1 MTKGKVPTYEE
12 FLAQHSA
19 GLRSLGLD
27 EQFACFVVHL
37 LTLKADES
45 ISYEKEDDI
54 VITKKNGEKI
64 FIQVKNSADTPVRK
78 MTTADTDFWKTLKLW
93 VDGYNHY
100 TAPDKNKYFENRQ
113 FLIATN
119 MAVENGFYSKI
130 EEFQK
135 QLTDIKGL
143 RDWLNG
149 FSSVNKEV
157 ENAVNA
163 LKALT
168 DDELRQFAL
177 KVGVESYTDLEEDMF
192 KSSLVYCRN
201 NPATAEV
208 VDELV
213 GALVGDKKAAI
224 LATGSFALTMEQF
237 IKKYSSILQKLDIEP
252 ELNVTE
258 YNPDHWT
265 HPDEIKET
273 NMLRQ
278 LWDIGE
284 LDKDN
289 PSEKTYRYLYQ
300 RRYYRTNIE
309 RFRRMELMDD
319 RKQAAI
325 ELAARNKWQQTW
337 DRHETR
343 ARNLS
348 EDKKNE
354 EAVECFHNTMEKPF
368 LKYDENFSGGCYL
381 KLSDEKPPR
390 LGWHI
395 DWKKKYGA

>member
-19 GLRSLGLD
+19 GLRAQGFD
-27 EQFACFVVHL
+27 EQFACFVAHL

-78 MTTADTDFWKTLKLW
+78 MTTADSDFWKTLKLW

-143 RDWLNG
+143 RDWLNV
-149 FSSVNKEV
+149 FSSANKEV

-163 LKALT
+163 LKVLT

-273 NMLRQ
+273 NMMRQ

>member
-19 GLRSLGLD
+19 GLRAQGFD

-37 LTLKADES
+37 LSLKADES

-54 VITKKNGEKI
+54 VVTKKNGEKI

-78 MTTADTDFWKTLKLW
+78 MTTADMDFWKTLKLW

-149 FSSVNKEV
+149 FSSANKEV

-224 LATGSFALTMEQF
+224 LVTGSFALTMEQF

-325 ELAARNKWQQTW
+325 ELAARNKW
-337 DRHETR
+337 
-343 ARNLS
+343 
-348 EDKKNE
+348 
-354 EAVECFHNTMEKPF
+354 
-368 LKYDENFSGGCYL
+368 
-381 KLSDEKPPR
+381 
-390 LGWHI
+390 
-395 DWKKKYGA
+395 

>member
-19 GLRSLGLD
+19 GLRSLGFD

-37 LTLKADES
+37 LNLKADES

-64 FIQVKNSADTPVRK
+64 FIQVKNSADTPIRK

-119 MAVENGFYSKI
+119 MAVENGFYRKI

-149 FSSVNKEV
+149 FTSANKEV

-319 RKQAAI
+319 RKQAVI

>member
-1 MTKGKVPTYEE
+1 MTKGKVLTYEE

-19 GLRSLGLD
+19 GLRAQGFD

-143 RDWLNG
+143 RDWLNV
-149 FSSVNKEV
+149 FSSANKEV
-157 ENAVNA
+157 ENAVIA

>member
-12 FLAQHSA
+12 FLAQRSA
-19 GLRSLGLD
+19 GLRAQGFD

-100 TAPDKNKYFENRQ
+100 TAADKDKYFENRQ

-119 MAVENGFYSKI
+119 MAVENGFYSKL

-149 FSSVNKEV
+149 FTSANKEV

-168 DDELRQFAL
+168 DDELRKFAL

-213 GALVGDKKAAI
+213 GALVGDKKTAI

>member
-37 LTLKADES
+37 LTLKADEI

-213 GALVGDKKAAI
+213 GALVRDKKAAI

>member
-1 MTKGKVPTYEE
+1 MTKGKVPAYEE
-12 FLAQHSA
+12 YLTQHSA
-19 GLRSLGLD
+19 GLRSLGFD

-37 LTLKADES
+37 LTLKADEC

-54 VITKKNGEKI
+54 VITKKDGKKI
-64 FIQVKNSADTPVRK
+64 FIQVKNSADNPIRK

-100 TAPDKNKYFENRQ
+100 TDFDKDNYFENRS
-113 FLIATN
+113 FVIATN
-119 MAVENGFYSKI
+119 MSIENGFFSKI

-135 QLTDIKGL
+135 QLTDINGV
-143 RDWLNG
+143 RVWLNG
-149 FSSVNKEV
+149 FSSANKEV
-157 ENAVNA
+157 EKAVNVI
-163 LKALT
+163 KALT

-177 KVGVESYTDLEEDMF
+177 KVSIESYSDLEEDMF

-213 GALVGDKKAAI
+213 GALVKDKKEGI
-224 LATGSFALTMEQF
+224 LATGSFVLTMEQF

-258 YNPDHWT
+258 YDPDHWSY
-265 HPDEIKET
+265 PDEIKET

-284 LDKDN
+284 LDEDN

-300 RRYYRTNIE
+300 RRYYRTNMV

-319 RKQAAI
+319 RKQESI
-325 ELAARNKWQQTW
+325 ELAAKNKWQKIW

-343 ARNLS
+343 VRNGS

-354 EAVECFHNTMEKPF
+354 EAVECFHDTMDTPF

-381 KLSDEKPPR
+381 KLSDEKPPKI
-390 LGWHI
+390 GWHI

>member
-1 MTKGKVPTYEE
+1 
-12 FLAQHSA
+12 
-19 GLRSLGLD
+19 
-27 EQFACFVVHL
+27 
-37 LTLKADES
+37 
-45 ISYEKEDDI
+45 
-54 VITKKNGEKI
+54 
-64 FIQVKNSADTPVRK
+64 
-78 MTTADTDFWKTLKLW
+78 
-93 VDGYNHY
+93 
-100 TAPDKNKYFENRQ
+100 
-113 FLIATN
+113 
-119 MAVENGFYSKI
+119 
-130 EEFQK
+130 
-135 QLTDIKGL
+135 
-143 RDWLNG
+143 
-149 FSSVNKEV
+149 
-157 ENAVNA
+157 
-163 LKALT
+163 
-168 DDELRQFAL
+168 
-177 KVGVESYTDLEEDMF
+177 
-192 KSSLVYCRN
+192 
-201 NPATAEV
+201 
-208 VDELV
+208 
-213 GALVGDKKAAI
+213 
-224 LATGSFALTMEQF
+224 MEQF

-273 NMLRQ
+273 NMMRQ

-319 RKQAAI
+319 RKQVAI

>member
-213 GALVGDKKAAI
+213 GALVRDKKAAI

-319 RKQAAI
+319 RKQTAI

>member
-19 GLRSLGLD
+19 GLRAQGFD

-37 LTLKADES
+37 LSLKADES

-54 VITKKNGEKI
+54 VVTKKNGEKI

-78 MTTADTDFWKTLKLW
+78 MTTADMDFWKTLKLW

-149 FSSVNKEV
+149 FSSANKEV

-224 LATGSFALTMEQF
+224 LVTGSFALTMEQF

-343 ARNLS
+343 ARILS

>member
-1 MTKGKVPTYEE
+1 MIKGKVPTYEE

-19 GLRSLGLD
+19 GLRAQGFD

-100 TAPDKNKYFENRQ
+100 TALDKNKYFENRQ

-119 MAVENGFYSKI
+119 MAVEKGFYSKI
-130 EEFQK
+130 EEVQK

-149 FSSVNKEV
+149 FSSTNKEV

-224 LATGSFALTMEQF
+224 VAIGSFALTMEQF